1 MRYTRCRQSR
11 NPGCQ
16 GLTPTRGS
24 DCSFARESR
33 SPSSGKINS
42 TVNNLY
48 GEMKKRIKDSEVIV
62 YGSGRHNIDDYMPDR
77 RVNEALAFL

>member
-1 MRYTRCRQSR
+1 MTS
-11 NPGCQ
+11 
-16 GLTPTRGS
+16 TSGS

-48 GEMKKRIKDSEVIV
+48 GAMKKRVKDSEVIV
-62 YGSGRHNIDDYMPDR
+62 CGSGRHNIDDYMPGR